1 MGWQS
6 ARHLARAP
14 RYIRLG
20 VFQGSFLPGAI
31 MPLRGSSGHAH
42 LILLDGAKV
51 LRNLPLS
58 SVTSWPSS
66 SLQGLLGVGL
76 FSPLN
81 TRQLGYKPSRIHHST
96 PAECKDRHTR
106 LSWGAGMPQCVQ
118 TSPRIR
124 FWTFHVTLRSG
135 TCVWLS
141 HWARPHGSSVL
152 LLWALGLCWSQP
164 PPWPAPISQGCL
176 GSWSRL
182 PHCSG
187 DWEQHLPAAWHSTSR
202 IIMMAESQ
210 KQS

>member
-42 LILLDGAKV
+42 LILLDEAKV

-76 FSPLN
+76 FSTLN
-81 TRQLGYKPSRIHHST
+81 TRQLGYKPSRIHHS
-96 PAECKDRHTR
+96 
-106 LSWGAGMPQCVQ
+106 
-118 TSPRIR
+118 
-124 FWTFHVTLRSG
+124 
-135 TCVWLS
+135 
-141 HWARPHGSSVL
+141 
-152 LLWALGLCWSQP
+152 
-164 PPWPAPISQGCL
+164 
-176 GSWSRL
+176 
-182 PHCSG
+182 
-187 DWEQHLPAAWHSTSR
+187 
-202 IIMMAESQ
+202 
-210 KQS
+210 

>member
-1 MGWQS
+1 MAVSQ
-6 ARHLARAP
+6 AP
-14 RYIRLG
+14 G
-20 VFQGSFLPGAI
+20 QGSKVHQVRGISGFLPGAI

-118 TSPRIR
+118 TYPQESGFGHFMSHCAVALVSGFLIGHVLTAPPSSCRGH
-124 FWTFHVTLRSG
+124 WGCAGLSLHPGLLPSHKDVWGLGPGCPTAQETGNSTFLQPG
-135 TCVWLS
+135 T
-141 HWARPHGSSVL
+141 
-152 LLWALGLCWSQP
+152 QP
-164 PPWPAPISQGCL
+164 AG
-176 GSWSRL
+176 
-182 PHCSG
+182 
-187 DWEQHLPAAWHSTSR
+187 
-202 IIMMAESQ
+202 
-210 KQS
+210 